1 MRWKGKAMLASEL
14 KERRAMARLTQ
25 AQAGEALGI
34 GLRHYQKIEAGHAAI
49 TPTMVKLVRL
59 LM

>member
-1 MRWKGKAMLASEL
+1 MNGSEL
-14 KERRAMARLTQ
+14 RERRAYRGLTQ
-25 AQAGEALGI
+25 AQCAEALGI
-34 GLRHYQKIEAGHAAI
+34 GLRHYQKLEAGTATL

>member
-1 MRWKGKAMLASEL
+1 MMQSEEL
-14 KERRAMARLTQ
+14 KERRAYRGWTQ
-25 AQAGEALGI
+25 SQCADILGI
-34 GLRHYQKIEAGHAAI
+34 GLRHYQKLEAGTATL

>member
-1 MRWKGKAMLASEL
+1 MQSKEL
-14 KERRAMARLTQ
+14 KERRAYHGMTQ
-25 AQAGEALGI
+25 AQCAEALGI
-34 GLRHYQKIEAGHAAI
+34 GLRHYQKLEAGTAAL

>member
-1 MRWKGKAMLASEL
+1 MHHNEL
-14 KERRAMARLTQ
+14 RERRSMARLTQ

-34 GLRHYQKIEAGHAAI
+34 GLRHYQKIEAGTAAI
-49 TPTMVKLVRL
+49 TPTMAKLICL

>member
-1 MRWKGKAMLASEL
+1 MNANEL
-14 KERRAMARLTQ
+14 KERRTYHGMTQ
-25 AQAGEALGI
+25 SQCADTLGI
-34 GLRHYQKIEAGHAAI
+34 GLRHYQKLEAGTATL

>member
-1 MRWKGKAMLASEL
+1 MHHNEL
-14 KERRAMARLTQ
+14 KERRAIARLTQ

>member
-1 MRWKGKAMLASEL
+1 MTYNEL
-14 KERRAMARLTQ
+14 RERRSYHGMTQ
-25 AQAGEALGI
+25 SQCAEALGI
-34 GLRHYQKIEAGHAAI
+34 GLRHYQKLEAGTATL

>member
-1 MRWKGKAMLASEL
+1 MTHNEL
-14 KERRAMARLTQ
+14 KERRDYLGMTQ
-25 AQAGEALGI
+25 EVASRTLGI
-34 GLRHYQKIEAGHAAI
+34 GLRHYQKLEAGTATL